1 MIAATAEHFLSS
13 DRSDHSDCSD
23 HIETRLYSALA
34 CLHVGMLQIS
44 LGTGLVIIPPPPP
57 PPRGQWVQ
65 SLVHMGEGRRRLSSI
80 FGRHPHIFFN
90 FSRPHTPH
98 GQCNQS
104 QPW

>member
-57 PPRGQWVQ
+57 PPPKGTVGP
-65 SLVHMGEGRRRLSSI
+65 VTG
-80 FGRHPHIFFN
+80 
-90 FSRPHTPH
+90 PH
-98 GQCNQS
+98 G
-104 QPW
+104 